1 MDASGGG
8 ETAMS
13 ENATTGIAADLARSV
28 RSINSQLG
36 EFVDAVG
43 AMRREQ
49 PVDSPLWNR
58 LSALQLRFAVV
69 LAESRKAVC
78 LLAAGQVS
86 GLVEK
91 VPVSADSS
99 ELHPSRHG
107 QEHAPPFLD
116 GRSAAANDRLE

>member
-1 MDASGGG
+1 MS
-8 ETAMS
+8 ETAP
-13 ENATTGIAADLARSV
+13 TGIAADLARSV
-28 RSINSQLG
+28 RSINGQLG

-49 PVDSPLWNR
+49 PVGSPLWDR
-58 LSALQLRFAVV
+58 LSALQLKFAVV

-78 LLAAGQVS
+78 LLAAGQVT

-91 VPVSADSS
+91 MTVSA
-99 ELHPSRHG
+99 
-107 QEHAPPFLD
+107 QEHAPPFVD